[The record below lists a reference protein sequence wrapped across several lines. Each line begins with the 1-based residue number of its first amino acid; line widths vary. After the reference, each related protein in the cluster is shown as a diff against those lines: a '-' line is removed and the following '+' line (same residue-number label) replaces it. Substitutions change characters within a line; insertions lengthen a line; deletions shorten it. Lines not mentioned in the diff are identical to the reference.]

1 VPNRILKESICESRN
16 LSECSFFAQ
25 DLYKRMITYA
35 DDYGRFNADPQIML
49 ARLYPREMA
58 TVTINDVVD
67 GLIELCGVGKIGFYT
82 AEPRRE
88 VYGAFPRWGEH
99 QRIRDSKKKIP
110 EPTDTK
116 VNDWYLRRFIPISL
130 KVEILE
136 RDKFTCRICGRKI
149 ADGSTDARKL
159 IKMGTGLFHFDHIV
173 PCQQGGRAT
182 AENLRLTCAKCNLS
196 RQKTFTVDEIL
207 SFSECCESSPQL
219 AANRRDLPPN
229 PIQSNPEF
237 NPNPESNP
245 NDRESETECFDEFW
259 KAYPRKVAKQTALKA
274 WNGAKADKIAEQII
288 EDVKRRCETEWKG
301 QEVQFIP
308 HPATYLHQR
317 RWEDETPPQ
326 ERTSYSSQ
334 TIKSNPALDYDQRT
348 YSDDE
353 FKGTD
358 MSEWMEQNSEWIKE
372 ATV

>member
-1 VPNRILKESICESRN
+1 MPNRILKESICESRN

-67 GLIELCGVGKIGFYT
+67 GLVELCGVGKIGFYT
-82 AEPRRE
+82 AEPRHE

-99 QRIRDSKKKIP
+99 QRIRDSKKKSP

-130 KVEILE
+130 KAEILE
-136 RDKFTCRICGRKI
+136 RDKFTCKICGRKI

-159 IKMGTGLFHFDHIV
+159 IKMGTGLFHFDHII

-207 SFSECCESSPQL
+207 SFAGCCENSPQL
-219 AANRRDLPPN
+219 AATCLNLPPN
-229 PIQSNPEF
+229 PIQFNPES
-237 NPNPESNP
+237 NPNPESNQIHDQARE
-245 NDRESETECFDEFW
+245 NDTDAFDAFW
-259 KAYPRKVAKQTALKA
+259 KVYPRKVSKQTALKA
-274 WNGAKADKIAEQII
+274 WKAAKVDRIVDEIIA
-288 EDVKRRCETEWKG
+288 DVKRRCETEWKG
-301 QEVQFIP
+301 EEMQYIP
-308 HPATYLHQR
+308 HPTTYIHQR

-326 ERTSYSSQ
+326 ERKEKEKANGARGVYIDENDGRIGRAGS
-334 TIKSNPALDYDQRT
+334 DY
-348 YSDDE
+348 
-353 FKGTD
+353 
-358 MSEWMEQNSEWIKE
+358 I
-372 ATV
+372 